1 MNKFY
6 VIANSQKD
14 MDFAMADKISEYIIA
29 KGGTCVCQKRDIGKE
44 GIKYNS
50 ADASLIPEG
59 TECVIVLGGDG
70 TLIQAA
76 RDLSSINVPVFG
88 INIGTLGYLTEIDM
102 EQAFPAIDRIMADEY
117 NIDTRMIL
125 RGRVYRGDDKLYSD
139 IALNDIVI
147 NRMGSLK
154 IINFDIFVN
163 GEYLITYPADGL
175 SVSTPTGST
184 AYNLSAGGPIVRPQ
198 TDCIV
203 MTPVC
208 PHVLNKS
215 SVIFGGE
222 DVLEVRM
229 TQSRSGVEERVVTFD
244 GTDYI
249 NLISGDRIVI
259 SRSDTR
265 ASLIRIGKHNF
276 LQILR
281 NKLS

>member
-50 ADASLIPEG
+50 ADASLISEG

-175 SVSTPTGST
+175 IVSTPTGST

-249 NLISGDRIVI
+249 NLVSGDRIVI

>member
-102 EQAFPAIDRIMADEY
+102 EQAFPAIDRIMAYEY

-175 SVSTPTGST
+175 IVSTPTGST

-249 NLISGDRIVI
+249 NLVSGDRIVI

>member
-175 SVSTPTGST
+175 IVSTPTGST

-229 TQSRSGVEERVVTFD
+229 TQSRSGVEE
-244 GTDYI
+244 
-249 NLISGDRIVI
+249 
-259 SRSDTR
+259 
-265 ASLIRIGKHNF
+265 
-276 LQILR
+276 
-281 NKLS
+281 

>member
-88 INIGTLGYLTEIDM
+88 INIGTLGFLTEIDM

-175 SVSTPTGST
+175 IVSTPTGST

-249 NLISGDRIVI
+249 NLVSGDRIVI

>member
-59 TECVIVLGGDG
+59 TDCVIVLGGDG

-175 SVSTPTGST
+175 IVSTPTGST

-229 TQSRSGVEERVVTFD
+229 TPSRSGVEERVVTFD

-249 NLISGDRIVI
+249 NLVSGDRIVI

>member
-29 KGGTCVCQKRDIGKE
+29 KGGTCICQKRDIGKE

-175 SVSTPTGST
+175 IVSTPTGST

-229 TQSRSGVEERVVTFD
+229 TPSRSGVEERVVTFD

-249 NLISGDRIVI
+249 NLVSGDRIVI

>member
-175 SVSTPTGST
+175 IVSTPTGST

-222 DVLEVRM
+222 DVLEIRM

-249 NLISGDRIVI
+249 NLVSGDRIVI

>member
-147 NRMGSLK
+147 NRMGALK

-175 SVSTPTGST
+175 IVSTPTGST

-249 NLISGDRIVI
+249 NLVSGDRIVI

>member
-50 ADASLIPEG
+50 ADASLIPDG

-102 EQAFPAIDRIMADEY
+102 EQALPAIDRIMADEY

-175 SVSTPTGST
+175 IVSTPTGST

-249 NLISGDRIVI
+249 NLVSGDRIVI

>member
-88 INIGTLGYLTEIDM
+88 VNIGTLGYLTEIDM

-175 SVSTPTGST
+175 IVSTPTGST

-249 NLISGDRIVI
+249 NLVSGDRIVI

>member
-175 SVSTPTGST
+175 IVSTPTGST

-229 TQSRSGVEERVVTFD
+229 TPSRSGVEERVVTFD
-244 GTDYI
+244 CTDYI
-249 NLISGDRIVI
+249 NLVSGDRIVI

>member
-14 MDFAMADKISEYIIA
+14 MDFAMADKISEYIIE

-102 EQAFPAIDRIMADEY
+102 EQAFPAIDRIIADEY

-175 SVSTPTGST
+175 IVSTPTGST

>member
-14 MDFAMADKISEYIIA
+14 MDFAMADKISEYIIE

-175 SVSTPTGST
+175 IVSTPTGST

-244 GTDYI
+244 GADYI
-249 NLISGDRIVI
+249 NLVSGDRIVI

>member
-59 TECVIVLGGDG
+59 TERVIVLGGDG

-175 SVSTPTGST
+175 IVSTPTGST

-249 NLISGDRIVI
+249 NLVSGDRIVI

>member
-102 EQAFPAIDRIMADEY
+102 EQAFPAIDRIMADEH

-175 SVSTPTGST
+175 IVSTPTGST

-229 TQSRSGVEERVVTFD
+229 TPSRSGVEERVVTFD

-249 NLISGDRIVI
+249 NLVSGDRIVI

>member
-139 IALNDIVI
+139 IALNDILI

-175 SVSTPTGST
+175 IVSTPTGST

-249 NLISGDRIVI
+249 NLVSGDRIVI

>member
-175 SVSTPTGST
+175 IVSTPTGST

-249 NLISGDRIVI
+249 NLVSGDRIVI

>member
-175 SVSTPTGST
+175 IVSTPTGST

-249 NLISGDRIVI
+249 NPVSGDRIVI

>member
-50 ADASLIPEG
+50 ADASLIPDG

-175 SVSTPTGST
+175 IVSTPTGST

-229 TQSRSGVEERVVTFD
+229 TQSISGVEERVVTFD

-249 NLISGDRIVI
+249 NLVSGDRIVI

>member
-125 RGRVYRGDDKLYSD
+125 RGKVYRGDDKLYSD

-175 SVSTPTGST
+175 IVSTPTGST

-249 NLISGDRIVI
+249 NLVSGDRIVI

>member
-50 ADASLIPEG
+50 ADASLIPDG

-175 SVSTPTGST
+175 IVSTPTGST

-229 TQSRSGVEERVVTFD
+229 TPSRSGVEERVVTFD

-249 NLISGDRIVI
+249 NLVSGDRIVI

>member
-14 MDFAMADKISEYIIA
+14 MDFAMADKISEYIIE

-175 SVSTPTGST
+175 IVSTPTGST

>member
-14 MDFAMADKISEYIIA
+14 IDFAMADKISEYIIA

-175 SVSTPTGST
+175 IVSTPTGST

>member
-14 MDFAMADKISEYIIA
+14 MDFAMADKISESIIA

-175 SVSTPTGST
+175 IVSTPTGST

-249 NLISGDRIVI
+249 NLVSGDRIVI

>member
-14 MDFAMADKISEYIIA
+14 MDFAMADKISEYIIE

-147 NRMGSLK
+147 NRMGSLI

-175 SVSTPTGST
+175 IVSTPTGST

-249 NLISGDRIVI
+249 NLVSGDRIVI

>member
-29 KGGTCVCQKRDIGKE
+29 KGGTCVCQKRDIGKD

-175 SVSTPTGST
+175 IVSTPTGST

-249 NLISGDRIVI
+249 NLVSGDRIVI

>member
-14 MDFAMADKISEYIIA
+14 MDFAMADKISEYIIE

-50 ADASLIPEG
+50 ADASLIPDG

-175 SVSTPTGST
+175 IVSTPTGST

>member
-59 TECVIVLGGDG
+59 TECVVVLGGDG

-175 SVSTPTGST
+175 IVSTPTGST

-229 TQSRSGVEERVVTFD
+229 TPSRSGVEERVVTFD

-249 NLISGDRIVI
+249 NLVSGDRIVI

>member
-88 INIGTLGYLTEIDM
+88 INIGTLGYLAEIDM

-175 SVSTPTGST
+175 IVSTPTGST

-249 NLISGDRIVI
+249 NLVSGDRIVI

>member
-175 SVSTPTGST
+175 IVSTPTGST

-249 NLISGDRIVI
+249 NLVSGDRIVI
-259 SRSDTR
+259 SCSDTR

>member
-125 RGRVYRGDDKLYSD
+125 RGIVYRGDDKLYSD

-175 SVSTPTGST
+175 IVSTPTGST

-249 NLISGDRIVI
+249 NLVSGDRIVI

>member
-6 VIANSQKD
+6 LIANSQKD

-175 SVSTPTGST
+175 IVSTPTGST

-229 TQSRSGVEERVVTFD
+229 TPSRSGVEERVVTFD

-249 NLISGDRIVI
+249 NLVSGDRIVI

>member
-175 SVSTPTGST
+175 IVSTPTVST

-249 NLISGDRIVI
+249 NLVSGDRIVI

>member
-117 NIDTRMIL
+117 SIDTRMIL

-175 SVSTPTGST
+175 IVSTPTGST

-249 NLISGDRIVI
+249 NLVSGDRIVI

>member
-154 IINFDIFVN
+154 IINFDIYVN

-175 SVSTPTGST
+175 IVSTPTGST

-249 NLISGDRIVI
+249 NLVSGDRIVI